1 MTHGSIGRFDDEG
14 LLLAFPAQLLY
25 IVLEL
30 SVFSREDP
38 GLGYEAVFLRL
49 ALDHSGER
57 AKTVVTSHSDHL
69 HLFFIT
75 RFVCFF
81 PVNRVERV
89 PPQHSLTSPVFLLL
103 FLYHWWNATS

>member
-75 RFVCFF
+75 RFVC
-81 PVNRVERV
+81 
-89 PPQHSLTSPVFLLL
+89 L
-103 FLYHWWNATS
+103 FLSSEQSRTCASTTLSHVSCVFVVVF